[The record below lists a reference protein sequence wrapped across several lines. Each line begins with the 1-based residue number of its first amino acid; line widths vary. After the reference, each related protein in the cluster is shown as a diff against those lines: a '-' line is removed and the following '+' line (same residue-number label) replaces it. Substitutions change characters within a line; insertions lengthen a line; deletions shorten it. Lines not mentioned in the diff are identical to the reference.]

1 MMGSKA
7 PLSYRTTKLTLG
19 TFLRIMFRPRYLDR
33 DKIPV
38 DGPLIIAAN
47 HLSHIDPAFIM
58 TATKRPVSYM
68 SKKEHFDSSIRR
80 LVFKQVGVIPVD
92 REAGGLEGMENA
104 IEVLNQG
111 GAIGIFPEGTR
122 SRDGIMGDGKTGV
135 ARLAAATGAAV
146 VPVAIRQTDD
156 VWPVAKRIPRP
167 WRKFY
172 YKFGDP
178 LYFDKSETTYENLRE
193 FTDQV
198 MEQISKLSYEC
209 EEHWKSKSLS
219 VRLKNFT
226 ERTKMGFRN
235 RIESWRKN
243 RKVRLMSRV
252 KK

>member
-1 MMGSKA
+1 MADRA
-7 PLSYRTTKLTLG
+7 PLSYTTTRLTLG

-33 DKIPV
+33 AKIPV

-58 TATKRPVSYM
+58 TAVKRPISYM
-68 SKKEHFDSSIRR
+68 SKKEHFDGAVRR

-92 REAGGLEGMENA
+92 RKVGGTEALDGA
-104 IEVLNQG
+104 IQVLKDG

-122 SRDGIMGDGKTGV
+122 SRDGTLGPGKTGV

-146 VPVAIRQTDD
+146 IPVAIRQTDD
-156 VWPVAKRIPRP
+156 VWPVSKRVPRP

-178 LYFDKSETTYENLRE
+178 LYFGGSEINAESLRK
-193 FTDQV
+193 FTDEV
-198 MEQISKLSYEC
+198 MDSIVVLSKEC
-209 EEHWKSKSLS
+209 EDYWQSQKVS
-219 VRLKNFT
+219 VRLRNWT
-226 ERTKMGFRN
+226 EKTRSGVRH

-243 RKVRLMSRV
+243 RKVPLLSRIR
-252 KK
+252 K

>member
-1 MMGSKA
+1 MSTKA
-7 PLSYRTTKLTLG
+7 PLSYRTTNLTLG
-19 TFLRIMFRPRYLDR
+19 TFLRMMFRPRYLGR

-68 SKKEHFDSSIRR
+68 SKKEHFDGAIRR

-92 REAGGLEGMENA
+92 RDAGGSEALKGA
-104 IEVLNQG
+104 IEILEKG

-122 SRDGIMGDGKTGV
+122 SRDGDMGKGKTGV
-135 ARLAAATGAAV
+135 ARLAAETGAAV

-156 VWPVAKRIPRP
+156 VWPVSKRAPRP

-178 LYFDKSETTYENLRE
+178 LYFDYNEKTHDNFRS
-193 FTDQV
+193 FTDTV
-198 MEQISKLSYEC
+198 MSRISQLSQEC
-209 EEHWKSKSLS
+209 EDYWNSRKITT
-219 VRLKNFT
+219 RLK
-226 ERTKMGFRN
+226 K
-235 RIESWRKN
+235 RISAWREK
-243 RKVRLMSRV
+243 
-252 KK
+252 

>member
-1 MMGSKA
+1 MSTKA
-7 PLSYRTTKLTLG
+7 PLSYRTTNLTLG
-19 TFLRIMFRPRYLDR
+19 TFLRMMFRPRYLGR

-68 SKKEHFDSSIRR
+68 SKKEHFDGAIRR

-92 REAGGLEGMENA
+92 RDAGGSEALKGA
-104 IEVLNQG
+104 IEILEKG

-122 SRDGIMGDGKTGV
+122 SRDGDMGKGKTGV
-135 ARLAAATGAAV
+135 ARLAAETGAAV

-156 VWPVAKRIPRP
+156 VWPVSKRAPRP

-178 LYFDKSETTYENLRE
+178 LYFDYNEKTHDNFRS
-193 FTDQV
+193 FTDKV
-198 MEQISKLSYEC
+198 MSRISQLSQEC
-209 EEHWKSKSLS
+209 EDYWNSRKITT
-219 VRLKNFT
+219 RLK
-226 ERTKMGFRN
+226 K
-235 RIESWRKN
+235 RISAWREK
-243 RKVRLMSRV
+243 
-252 KK
+252 

>member
-1 MMGSKA
+1 MESKA

-19 TFLRIMFRPRYLDR
+19 TFLRIKFRPRYLDR
-33 DKIPV
+33 SKIPV

-68 SKKEHFDSSIRR
+68 SKKEHFEGAIRR

-92 REAGGLEGMENA
+92 RGSGGLEGMENA
-104 IEVLNQG
+104 VEVLNNG

-156 VWPVAKRIPRP
+156 VWPVTKKIPRP

-178 LYFDKSETTYENLRE
+178 IYFGDSEANHENLRD
-193 FTDQV
+193 FTDKV
-198 MEQISKLSYEC
+198 MENISQLSAEC
-209 EEHWKSKSLS
+209 EEHWKSKKLS

-226 ERTKMGFRN
+226 EKTKTGFRN
-235 RIESWRKN
+235 RLESWREN
-243 RKVRLMSRV
+243 RKIRLMSRV

>member
-1 MMGSKA
+1 MGPKV
-7 PLSYRTTKLTLG
+7 PLSYRTTNLTVG
-19 TFLRIMFRPRYLDR
+19 TFLRMMFRPRYLDR

-68 SKKEHFDSSIRR
+68 SKKEHFDGAIRR

-92 REAGGLEGMENA
+92 RDAGGTDALKDAVKILKE
-104 IEVLNQG
+104 G

-122 SRDGIMGDGKTGV
+122 SRDGDMGKGKTGV
-135 ARLAAATGAAV
+135 ARLAAMTDAAV

-156 VWPVAKRIPRP
+156 VWPVSKRAPRP

-178 LYFDKSETTYENLRE
+178 MYFDYKEETHDNFRE
-193 FTDQV
+193 FTDKI
-198 MEQISKLSYEC
+198 MSKISELSEEC
-209 EEHWKSKSLS
+209 EEYWNSRKITN
-219 VRLKNFT
+219 RLKNWKDKT
-226 ERTKMGFRN
+226 RR
-235 RIESWRKN
+235 RIASWRE
-243 RKVRLMSRV
+243 
-252 KK
+252 

>member
-1 MMGSKA
+1 MGTKA
-7 PLSYRTTKLTLG
+7 PLSYRTTNLTLG
-19 TFLRIMFRPRYLDR
+19 TFLRMMFRPRYLGK

-68 SKKEHFDSSIRR
+68 SKKEHFDGAIRR

-92 REAGGLEGMENA
+92 REEGGKNALKGA
-104 IEVLNQG
+104 IEILEEG

-122 SRDGIMGDGKTGV
+122 SRDGKMGKGKTGV
-135 ARLAAATGAAV
+135 ARLAATTGAAV

-156 VWPVAKRIPRP
+156 VWPVSKRAPRP

-178 LYFDKSETTYENLRE
+178 MYFDYNEPNHQNFRE
-193 FTDQV
+193 FTDNV
-198 MEQISKLSYEC
+198 MSRISELSNEC
-209 EEHWKSKSLS
+209 EEYWEERKIST
-219 VRLKNFT
+219 RLK
-226 ERTKMGFRN
+226 K
-235 RIESWRKN
+235 RIAAWREK
-243 RKVRLMSRV
+243 
-252 KK
+252 

>member
-1 MMGSKA
+1 MADRA
-7 PLSYRTTKLTLG
+7 PLSYTTTRLTLG

-33 DKIPV
+33 AKIPV

-58 TATKRPVSYM
+58 TAVKRPITYM
-68 SKKEHFDSSIRR
+68 SKKEHFDGAVRR

-92 REAGGLEGMENA
+92 REVGGTEALDGA
-104 IEVLNQG
+104 IQVLKDG

-122 SRDGIMGDGKTGV
+122 SRDGTLGPGKTGV

-156 VWPVAKRIPRP
+156 VWPVSKRVPRP

-178 LYFDKSETTYENLRE
+178 LYFGGSEINAESLHK
-193 FTDQV
+193 FTDEV
-198 MEQISKLSYEC
+198 MDSIVVLSKEC
-209 EEHWKSKSLS
+209 EDYWQSQKVS
-219 VRLKNFT
+219 VRLRNWT
-226 ERTKMGFRN
+226 EKTRSGVRH

-243 RKVRLMSRV
+243 RKVPILSRIR
-252 KK
+252 K

>member
-1 MMGSKA
+1 MGPKV
-7 PLSYRTTKLTLG
+7 PLSYRTTNLTVG
-19 TFLRIMFRPRYLDR
+19 TFLRMMFRPRYLDR

-68 SKKEHFDSSIRR
+68 SKKEHFDGAIRR

-92 REAGGLEGMENA
+92 RSAGGADALKGAIKILEA
-104 IEVLNQG
+104 G

-122 SRDGIMGDGKTGV
+122 SRDGDMGKGKTGV
-135 ARLAAATGAAV
+135 ARLAAMTDAAV

-156 VWPVAKRIPRP
+156 VWPVSKRAPRP

-178 LYFDKSETTYENLRE
+178 IYFDYKEKTYDNFRE
-193 FTDQV
+193 FTDKI
-198 MEQISKLSYEC
+198 MSKISELSIEC
-209 EEHWKSKSLS
+209 EEYWDSRKITN
-219 VRLKNFT
+219 RLKNLKDKT
-226 ERTKMGFRN
+226 RQ
-235 RIESWRKN
+235 RIASWRE
-243 RKVRLMSRV
+243 
-252 KK
+252 

>member
-1 MMGSKA
+1 MSTKA
-7 PLSYRTTKLTLG
+7 PLSYRTTNLTLG
-19 TFLRIMFRPRYLDR
+19 TFLRMMFRPRYLGK

-68 SKKEHFDSSIRR
+68 SKKEHFDGAIRR

-92 REAGGLEGMENA
+92 REEGGKVALKGA
-104 IEVLNQG
+104 IEILEEG

-122 SRDGIMGDGKTGV
+122 SRDGSMGKGKTGV
-135 ARLAAATGAAV
+135 ARLAAITGAAV

-156 VWPVAKRIPRP
+156 VWPVSKRAPRP

-178 LYFDKSETTYENLRE
+178 MYFDYNAQNHDNFRE
-193 FTDQV
+193 FTDNV
-198 MEQISKLSYEC
+198 MSRIAELSNEC
-209 EEHWKSKSLS
+209 EEYWEDRKIST
-219 VRLKNFT
+219 RLK
-226 ERTKMGFRN
+226 K
-235 RIESWRKN
+235 RIAAWREK
-243 RKVRLMSRV
+243 
-252 KK
+252 

>member
-1 MMGSKA
+1 MESKA

-33 DKIPV
+33 SKIPV

-68 SKKEHFDSSIRR
+68 SKKEHFEGAIRR

-92 REAGGLEGMENA
+92 RGSGGLEGMESA
-104 IEVLNQG
+104 VDVLNNG

-122 SRDGIMGDGKTGV
+122 SRDGEMGDGKTGV

-156 VWPVAKRIPRP
+156 VWPVTKKIPRP

-178 LYFDKSETTYENLRE
+178 MYFGDSEVNHDNLRD
-193 FTDQV
+193 FTDKV
-198 MEQISKLSYEC
+198 MDNISQLSNEC
-209 EEHWKSKSLS
+209 EEYWQSKKLS

-226 ERTKMGFRN
+226 EKTKTGFRN
-235 RIESWRKN
+235 RIQSWREN

>member
-1 MMGSKA
+1 MGSKA

-19 TFLRIMFRPRYLDR
+19 TFLRIMFRPRYLDS

-38 DGPLIIAAN
+38 NGPLIIAAN

-198 MEQISKLSYEC
+198 MEQILKLSDEC

-226 ERTKMGFRN
+226 ERTKTGFRN